1 MERDGVNG
9 RAEGFQHGVHHG
21 AVEGVAGTELAG
33 RVSGG
38 FERQGEGL
46 DGFGGSGDDAETR
59 GIERGNV
66 QRGRQQ
72 GQESGLRQAD
82 RQHGAGGHVGHE
94 AAPQRDQFG
103 GVFEGHDTG
112 EGGGNVFPDAV
123 AQHGR
128 WCQTEGEE
136 QLAEGV
142 FDREKRGLGETGI
155 VEIRDVME
163 IEVRFGKTNGAGVEG
178 IAVSGF
184 VGVEFLAHARVL

>member
-1 MERDGVNG
+1 MERDGVDG
-9 RAEGFQHGVHHG
+9 RAEGFQHGVHHA
-21 AVEGVAGTELAG
+21 AVEGVAGVQLAG

-38 FERQGEGL
+38 FERQGEGV
-46 DGFGGSGDDAETR
+46 DGFAGSGDDGETR

-72 GQESGLRQAD
+72 RQESSLRQAD
-82 RQHGAGGHVGHE
+82 RQHGAGGHGGHE
-94 AAPQRDQFG
+94 AATERDQFG
-103 GVFEGHDTG
+103 GVFEGHDAG
-112 EGGGNVFPDAV
+112 QGGGNVFPDAV

-128 WCQTEGEE
+128 WRQAEGEE

-142 FDREKRGLGETGI
+142 FDREKRGLGETGV

-163 IEVRFGKTNGAGVEG
+163 IDVRFGKTNGAGVEG
-178 IAVSGF
+178 LAVGGL